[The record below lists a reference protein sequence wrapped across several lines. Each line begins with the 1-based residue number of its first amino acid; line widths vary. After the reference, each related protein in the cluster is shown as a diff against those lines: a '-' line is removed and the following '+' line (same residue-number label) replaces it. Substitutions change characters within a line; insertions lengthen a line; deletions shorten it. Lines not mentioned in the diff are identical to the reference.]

1 MPKLSRTTVKPLP
14 KLHWVKQ
21 KFEELPGVKFS
32 LSLPGVVL
40 NALEGHDDLE
50 ASLIG
55 DIARTIGTGKQEDY
69 QLAKRI
75 RKLQLAKVG
84 NGITS
89 GTIPELVLHDWLS
102 QNGYQ
107 FEFQPWLSGGRGMAG
122 GVVPDFVINV
132 GGQGVV
138 WLPHGEYWHSK
149 PDTMQSDAVDI
160 ALMLGQDVNGL
171 IITKVVQMWEQR
183 IYRDRPQIFQ
193 FGIAGIEL
201 GR

>member
-55 DIARTIGTGKQEDY
+55 DIARTLGGTTEDH
-69 QLAKRI
+69 QTAARI
-75 RKLQLAKVG
+75 RKLQKAGVG

-89 GTIPELVLHDWLS
+89 GTVPELVVYDYLERM
-102 QNGYQ
+102 GYE
-107 FEFQPWLSGGRGMAG
+107 FLFQPAVDGGRGAAG
-122 GVVPDFVINV
+122 GAVPDFAVNI
-132 GGQGVV
+132 GGKYTVFLVNGV
-138 WLPHGEYWHSK
+138 YWHSRK
-149 PDTMQSDAVDI
+149 EISASDEVDKLTI
-160 ALMLGQDVNGL
+160 LSSTINGL
-171 IITKVVQMWEQR
+171 MVERVVELWDET
-183 IYRDRPQIFQ
+183 IYKKRPQVFTW
-193 FGIAGIEL
+193 GLAGIEL
-201 GR
+201 GY

>member
-55 DIARTIGTGKQEDY
+55 DIARTLGGTTEDH
-69 QLAKRI
+69 QTAARI
-75 RKLQLAKVG
+75 RKLQRAGVG

-89 GTIPELVLHDWLS
+89 GTVPELVVYDYLERM
-102 QNGYQ
+102 GYE
-107 FEFQPWLSGGRGMAG
+107 FLFQPAVDGGRGAAG
-122 GVVPDFVINV
+122 GAVPDFAVNI
-132 GGQGVV
+132 GGKYTVFLVNGV
-138 WLPHGEYWHSK
+138 YWHSRK
-149 PDTMQSDAVDI
+149 EISASDEVDKLTI
-160 ALMLGQDVNGL
+160 LSATINGL
-171 IITKVVQMWEQR
+171 MVERIVTLWDTK
-183 IYRDRPQIFQ
+183 IYKNRPQVFTW
-193 FGIAGIEL
+193 GLAGIEL
-201 GR
+201 GI

>member
-55 DIARTIGTGKQEDY
+55 DIARTLGGTTEDH
-69 QLAKRI
+69 QTAARI
-75 RKLQLAKVG
+75 RKLQRAGVG

-89 GTIPELVLHDWLS
+89 GTVPELVVYDYLERM
-102 QNGYQ
+102 GYE
-107 FEFQPWLSGGRGMAG
+107 FLFQPAVDGGRGAAG
-122 GVVPDFVINV
+122 GAVPDFAVNI
-132 GGQGVV
+132 GGKYTVFLVNGV
-138 WLPHGEYWHSK
+138 YWHSRK
-149 PDTMQSDAVDI
+149 EISASDEVDKLTI
-160 ALMLGQDVNGL
+160 LSATINGL
-171 IITKVVQMWEQR
+171 MVERVVALWDTR
-183 IYRDRPQIFQ
+183 IYKNRPQVFTW
-193 FGIAGIEL
+193 GLAGIEL
-201 GR
+201 GI